1 MSHPFEF
8 IGNAVAVLMFL
19 IMCVYAIISYMD
31 GNTIRISDLDKV
43 TLGYFDDPTPV
54 IITQT
59 NTNNFESQQ
68 LYLDCI
74 EALKSLGMKKA
85 EAKKKAKDIFQNHSP
100 QPTSIE
106 AFLMIALRK

>member
-8 IGNAVAVLMFL
+8 LGNVGAFVIFVIVCSYAVLSYL
-19 IMCVYAIISYMD
+19 NGNSINIS
-31 GNTIRISDLDKV
+31 NIDKV

-54 IITQT
+54 IITA

-74 EALKSLGMKKA
+74 EALKSLGMKRS
-85 EAKKKAKDIFQNHSP
+85 EAKKITKDIFQNHNPS
-100 QPTSIE
+100 PTSIE
-106 AFLMIALRK
+106 SFLMIALRK